1 MWQLGSGTKL
11 SDMKILVTG
20 ANGQL
25 GNELHIQLDK
35 EFPGSAIYTDIE
47 ELDLTDPKAVEAYIV
62 NNDITHIINCAA
74 YNAVDQAEEEKMLSA
89 RINNDAVKN
98 LAIAADANGAKII
111 HISTDYVFDGT
122 NYRPYRESDKVNP
135 ISQYGTTKRKG
146 ETSLLALSP
155 EAIIIR
161 TAWLYSS
168 FGHNFLKVMLEKAN
182 TQQDLKVV
190 CDQIGTP
197 TYARDLAAAIVKVI
211 QSHQWVPGIYHF
223 TNEGAA
229 SWYDF
234 AKAIFRIAG
243 INKKVIPIPTED
255 YPTAAKRP
263 SYSILD
269 RSRIKAPYGVEIP
282 HWEESLSDCIKLMKQ
297 NGMLH

>member
-98 LAIAADANGAKII
+98 LAIAADANGAQII

-269 RSRIKAPYGVEIP
+269 RSRIKATYGVEIP

>member
-1 MWQLGSGTKL
+1 
-11 SDMKILVTG
+11 MKILVTG

-25 GNELHIQLDK
+25 GTELRTLLDIH
-35 EFPGSAIYTDIE
+35 FPGQAIYTDIE
-47 ELDLTDPKAVEAYIV
+47 ELDLTNAKAVEQFVA
-62 NNDITHIINCAA
+62 NNEITHIVNCAA
-74 YNAVDQAEEEKMLSA
+74 YTAVDRAEEEKMLCAS
-89 RINNDAVKN
+89 INTDAVKN
-98 LAIAADANGAKII
+98 LAIAADAIDAKII

-122 NYRPYRESDKVNP
+122 NHRPYRENDKVNP

-146 ETSLLALSP
+146 ETLLLALAP
-155 EAIIIR
+155 QAIIIR
-161 TAWLYSS
+161 TAWLYSAH
-168 FGHNFLKVMLEKAN
+168 GNNFVKTMLRLAN
-182 TQQDLKVV
+182 TQPSIKVV

-197 TYARDLAAAIVKVI
+197 TFARDLANAIVKVL

-243 INKKVIPIPTED
+243 KHVKVNPIPTED
-255 YPTAAKRP
+255 YPTPATRP

-269 RSRIKAPYGVEIP
+269 RSRIKATYGIEIP
-282 HWEESLSDCIKLMKQ
+282 HWEEALADCMHQL
-297 NGMLH
+297 GY

>member
-269 RSRIKAPYGVEIP
+269 RSRIKATYGVEIP

>member
-243 INKKVIPIPTED
+243 INKK
-255 YPTAAKRP
+255 
-263 SYSILD
+263 
-269 RSRIKAPYGVEIP
+269 
-282 HWEESLSDCIKLMKQ
+282 
-297 NGMLH
+297 